1 MPQTAYAE
9 PSSRIQLQL
18 PSAYADSVNSE
29 WVRLLDLLGMN
40 VRYRRCAG
48 AELFAEDGRV
58 FLDFLSG
65 YCVHNTGHNHPA
77 IVAALKYE
85 LDSSG
90 PAMLQSHVADT
101 AGLLAHEL
109 LRRSGLASDAE
120 SRRWP
125 EAHRLSKAFFCSS
138 GSEGIESVI
147 KFARVRTRRNGI
159 VYARGAFH
167 GLTCGA
173 LSLMGSDFWREGFGP
188 MLQETYEVPF
198 NNTAALAQVL
208 KQESIAAVVL
218 EPVQGEAGI
227 VVPEPE
233 YLAQVQELC
242 RKHGA
247 LFVLDE
253 VQTGLGRT
261 GRFLAAQHYGVSPD
275 MVVLAKALSGGLV
288 PVAAVLMTE
297 EIYHAVYGSLRRA
310 IIHTSTYSENGLAMR
325 AGLATL
331 DVLDREKLIE
341 RSDELGR
348 SLRQRLTQG
357 LEPYSMVKE
366 VRGLGLM
373 NGIVFEPPQQLR
385 MKLSFQAFKAIHP
398 AMFGQM
404 IVRRLFQDHRILSQI
419 CGNNFM
425 VLKVAPPLVI
435 EQQQLDTYVDS
446 ITSVVDALHSSAA
459 FWSDALDLGRRAF
472 RV

>member
-1 MPQTAYAE
+1 MSQ
-9 PSSRIQLQL
+9 QLAPPDTIAGSL
-18 PSAYADSVNSE
+18 SVPRPPDAYADYVNPE

-40 VRYRRCAG
+40 IRYRRCAG
-48 AELFAEDGRV
+48 TELFAEDGRV

-65 YCVHNTGHNHPA
+65 YCVHNTGHNHPD
-77 IVAALKYE
+77 IIAALKRE
-85 LDSSG
+85 LDLSG
-90 PAMLQSHVADT
+90 PAMLQSHAANT
-101 AGLLAHEL
+101 AGELAQQLTEHT
-109 LRRSGLASDAE
+109 G
-120 SRRWP
+120 
-125 EAHRLSKAFFCSS
+125 HRLTKTFFCSS
-138 GSEGIESVI
+138 GSEGIETVI
-147 KFARVRTRRNGI
+147 KFARAKTRRNGI

-173 LSLMGSDFWREGFGP
+173 LSLMGSPFWREGFGP
-188 MLQETYEVPF
+188 MLPNTFEVPF
-198 NNTAALAQVL
+198 NDAAALAKVL
-208 KQESIAAVVL
+208 DKERIGAVVL
-218 EPVQGEAGI
+218 EPVQGEAGMI
-227 VVPEPE
+227 LPQPG
-233 YLAQVQELC
+233 YFADVQALC

-261 GRFLAAQHYGVSPD
+261 GRFLATQHYGVSPD
-275 MVVLAKALSGGLV
+275 MIVLAKALSGGLI

-297 EIYHAVYGSLRRA
+297 DIYDAVYGSLRRA

-331 DVLDREKLIE
+331 EVLDREHLVE
-341 RSDELGR
+341 RSDERGKY
-348 SLRQRLTQG
+348 LRARLKDV
-357 LEPYSMVKE
+357 LLPYEMISE

-373 NGIVFEPPQQLR
+373 NGIVFQAPRQLR
-385 MKLSFQAFKAIHP
+385 LKLAFEACRTIHP
-398 AMFGQM
+398 GMFGQM
-404 IVRRLFQDHRILSQI
+404 IVRRLFNDHRILSQV

-435 EQQQLDTYVDS
+435 TTEQIDVYVDA

-459 FWSDALDLGRRAF
+459 YWSDALDLGRRVF

>member
-1 MPQTAYAE
+1 MPQLADPEAIDE
-9 PSSRIQLQL
+9 VPGKPSPLASA
-18 PSAYADSVNSE
+18 PSAYAEYVNPE

-65 YCVHNTGHNHPA
+65 YCVHNTGHNHPD
-77 IVAALKYE
+77 IIAALKNE
-85 LDSSG
+85 LDAQG
-90 PAMLQSHVADT
+90 PAMLQSHVADA
-101 AGLLAHEL
+101 AGALAQQL
-109 LRRSGLASDAE
+109 TDRTG
-120 SRRWP
+120 
-125 EAHRLSKAFFCSS
+125 HRLTKTFFCSS
-138 GSEGIESVI
+138 GSEGVETVI
-147 KFARVRTRRNGI
+147 KFARARTKRNGV

-173 LSLMGSDFWREGFGP
+173 LSLMGSQFWREGFGP
-188 MLQETYEVPF
+188 MLPDTHEVPF
-198 NNTAALAQVL
+198 NDTAALARVL
-208 KQESIAAVVL
+208 SKERIAAVVL

-227 VVPEPE
+227 VLPRPG
-233 YLAQVQELC
+233 YLAEVQELC

-253 VQTGLGRT
+253 VQTGIGRT

-275 MVVLAKALSGGLV
+275 MIVLAKALSGGLI

-297 EIYHAVYGSLRRA
+297 DIYDAVYGSLRRA

-331 DVLDREKLIE
+331 DVLDREQLTQ
-341 RSDELGR
+341 RSEESGQY
-348 SLRQRLTQG
+348 LRDRLTEA
-357 LEPYSMVKE
+357 LEPYDIVAE

-373 NGIVFEPPQQLR
+373 NGIAFQPPRQLR
-385 MKLSFQAFKAIHP
+385 MKLSFEALKAIHP
-398 AMFGQM
+398 GAFGQM
-404 IVRRLFQDHRILSQI
+404 IVRRLFHDHRILSQI

-435 EQQQLDTYVDS
+435 QPQQLDTYVDA
-446 ITSVVDALHSSAA
+446 ITSVVDALHSSVA

-472 RV
+472 RI